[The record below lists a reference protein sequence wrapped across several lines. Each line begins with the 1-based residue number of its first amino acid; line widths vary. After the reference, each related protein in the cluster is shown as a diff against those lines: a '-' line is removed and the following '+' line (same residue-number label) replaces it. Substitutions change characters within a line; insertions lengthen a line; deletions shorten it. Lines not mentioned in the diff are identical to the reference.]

1 MTTLFDRPPDNGT
14 DTSKAAAKAVPD
26 AARLRACVL
35 ETIEAAS
42 AGLTREEIE
51 AATGLSGNTVRPRV
65 WELVRA
71 GLVEPRGVRKTQS
84 GRAAAVM
91 VRVKGASE

>member
-1 MTTLFDRPPDNGT
+1 MNLFTQPPDNGT
-14 DTSKAAAKAVPD
+14 TTSKAAAKSVD
-26 AARLRACVL
+26 AATLRACVL
-35 ETIEAAS
+35 ETIEAAA

-65 WELVRA
+65 WELVHA
-71 GLVEPRGVRKTQS
+71 GLVAECGTRRTAS

-91 VRVKGASE
+91 VRVKGAKE